1 VTPPEQALPEVDEK
15 LLSEALELLGPFDES
30 PDCPTLSRE
39 GARIALLQSVGLY
52 RLLSNSRWTAPS
64 IRNDISNVAKATSRL
79 NEALD
84 ALDSLTRAVIVAGGN
99 GTVGVQR
106 ELLAPSPL
114 PSPAFMNE
122 LNALNGLAAERAEN
136 LKQQQKGGRQ
146 TFLAQHLGSPQ
157 LWAVWSG
164 RALIAACGSPDE
176 KPLSKRVLQAAEMIQ
191 SVAEGHTWGD
201 GTKFLRYAQRMKGM
215 IEKDSAS
222 FERDWQNLL
231 LTDARARFGP
241 KHLQVARLE
250 DRISLLRNPVDE
262 ISHFGQQASPGW
274 REDLWLM
281 DQGQNKTT
289 L

>member
-1 VTPPEQALPEVDEK
+1 MTPFEQAQLEVDQN
-15 LLSEALELLGPFDES
+15 LLREALRLLGPFDES

-39 GARIALLQSVGLY
+39 GARIALLQAVGLY

-64 IRNDISNVAKATSRL
+64 IRKDISNVAKATSRL

-84 ALDSLTRAVIVAGGN
+84 ALDSLTRAVVVAGGN

-122 LNALNGLAAERAEN
+122 LKALNGLAAERAEN

-164 RALIAACGSPDE
+164 RALLAACGSPE
-176 KPLSKRVLQAAEMIQ
+176 ERSLSKRVLKVAEMIQ
-191 SVAEGHTWGD
+191 GVAEGHAWGD
-201 GTKFLRYAQRMKGM
+201 GSKLIRYAQKLKGM
-215 IEKDSAS
+215 ITKDPAS
-222 FERDWQNLL
+222 FERDWLNLL
-231 LTDARARFGP
+231 LTDARTRFGP
-241 KHLQVARLE
+241 GHIQVARLQ
-250 DRISLLRNPVDE
+250 DRISVLRNPSDNT
-262 ISHFGQQASPGW
+262 SHFGQQASPGW

-281 DQGQNKTT
+281 DQGLNKTT
-289 L
+289 R